1 MQYTGKHPGFV
12 LALAIGFAVSAALAP
27 AGLGGS
33 SIPAWAWG
41 VWAVVFLTAL
51 VLFNRA
57 GYPLAESLRR
67 VGWLVPLVLLFTVPA
82 AFLAP
87 SPRRLIT
94 FASLASRALAAAS
107 VAAGAAS
114 WLGPSGMVRA
124 LRHIGVPSRLTD
136 IFEAMLASLTSV
148 LRQAHAMLRA
158 REARRS
164 NVGAWNLAAS
174 APLDT
179 ARGFG
184 RLVASLL
191 LRSLERAEALEQAR
205 RARVFEP

>member
-1 MQYTGKHPGFV
+1 MKYTGRRPGLV
-12 LALAIGFAVSAALAP
+12 LLLTIGFALSAALAP

-33 SIPAWAWG
+33 SVPEWAWSI
-41 VWAVVFLTAL
+41 WAVVFLAAL
-51 VLFNRA
+51 VLFRQA
-57 GYPLAESLRR
+57 GYPLSESLRR
-67 VGWLVPLVLLFTVPA
+67 VAWLVPLVLLFTTPA

-87 SPRRLIT
+87 APHRLMT
-94 FASLASRALAAAS
+94 FTALISRAIAAAA

-124 LRHIGVPSRLTD
+124 LRQVGAPARLTD

-164 NVGAWNLAAS
+164 NLGAWNLAAS

-205 RARVFEP
+205 RARGFEP